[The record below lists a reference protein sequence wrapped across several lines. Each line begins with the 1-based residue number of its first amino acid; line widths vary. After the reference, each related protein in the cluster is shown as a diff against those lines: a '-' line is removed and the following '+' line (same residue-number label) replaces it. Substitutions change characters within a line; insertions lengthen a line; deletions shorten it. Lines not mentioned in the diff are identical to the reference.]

1 MTVELD
7 TFRRI
12 VEHIALV
19 QRLLLSA
26 QIELARRITTHDRSK
41 LSAPE
46 LELYC
51 QATHKLESMT
61 YGTEEYEAIRKEM
74 LGDALDHH
82 FAHNRHHPE
91 HFANG
96 IDGMNLFDILEML
109 IDWMAATKRH
119 ADGNIDRSFEV
130 NRQRFDLSPQLERI
144 MKNTVPWLEE
154 EFAHCGDVLC
164 KSALRLPPLGYAN
177 ASRRRRA

>member
-7 TFRRI
+7 TFRKI

-51 QATHKLESMT
+51 QATDKLESMT
-61 YGTEEYEAIRKEM
+61 YGTPEYETLRQEL
-74 LGDALDHH
+74 LGDALGHH

-91 HFANG
+91 HFENG
-96 IDGMNLFDILEML
+96 IEGMNLFDVLEML
-109 IDWMAATKRH
+109 IDWMAATNRH
-119 ADGNIDRSFEV
+119 ADGDINRSFEV
-130 NRQRFDLSPQLERI
+130 NRQRYDISLQLERI
-144 MKNTVPWLEE
+144 MKNTVPWLED
-154 EFAHCGDVLC
+154 EFADL
-164 KSALRLPPLGYAN
+164 KTQADITQ
-177 ASRRRRA
+177 RRQELER